1 MEEVQYVGEHLWIG
15 NIGHVAI
22 VLAFVS
28 SFISLL
34 AYSIYTNK
42 KQPTDTS
49 WRDVGRWSYTVHI
62 ATTATVIGLI
72 FYAMISQYYEYAY
85 VYEHVSSD
93 LPMRYIVSAFW
104 EGQEGSF
111 LLWMVWHLVLG
122 AIFIKKGGSWE
133 APVMAIIALIEV
145 FLSSM
150 ILGVHIEVGDWMM
163 KLGSN
168 PLVLLRD
175 TMNIPLFA
183 NAEYLS
189 LITGTGLNPLLQN
202 YWMTIHPPVTFL
214 GFASTTVPFAFAVAG
229 MWTGRYK
236 EWLTPALPWCL
247 FSAFILGTGILMG
260 SVWAYEALS
269 FGGYWAWDPV
279 ENAVLVP
286 WLTLVAGIHTHLI
299 AKHTGYSIRP
309 TVFFY
314 VITLVLMIYSTYLT
328 RSGILG
334 DTSAH
339 AFTEMGLE
347 PQLIAFFLGFLIL
360 GLYFLIRHYKS
371 IPSKTEEESIYS
383 REFWMFVGSLVLL
396 FGGVLIS
403 LSTSLPVYNA
413 IKTSFDPAFVGN
425 VINDPVPHYNKY
437 QLWIA
442 VFIAFLS
449 TTSIYLRYGESRWK
463 QRSKTFYKHIG
474 ITLVLSAIG
483 TALFAQV
490 MELHNW
496 QYTLLCFAGFVAIIA
511 NVDYVISVIKGRM
524 KLASSAVAHFGFG
537 LMLLGIL
544 TSGAN
549 KGTISSS
556 PFIFKEIFSDEDVN
570 KYIQLIKEKPFFA
583 QGYWMTYESDT
594 LIGRHRYYTID
605 FKKTGTSDGKVT
617 DQFKLRPNA
626 NYSNDF
632 SKVAAFNPDTKH
644 YFFKDIFS
652 CIVSLAP
659 TKQDVTIAQQFED
672 TLSYT
677 AYEAVLGDT
686 LRTTANTFV
695 LTGINYDP
703 QHHEY
708 DGEQHEFG
716 AEVEIEA
723 WSNRADRSSKKY
735 KTRSALGLKGNLV
748 YKFPYIEENLGLRIR
763 PADKLMDRLFTP
775 ENELNYELK
784 QLKSY
789 ATFDY
794 GGATISLTGFDKEPT
809 DPSYEPAAGD
819 IAVAA
824 QMKVMY
830 EGKSYD
836 AKPIYIIRDNAP
848 MGVKSYIPQAGIH
861 IRFSDINPQTEEFSF
876 YVAKDKDRGPI
887 SIPLEIAENVPRTD
901 YVILQANIFPGI
913 NFFWLG
919 ALMMMIGLLMAMF
932 YRKRQKA

>member
-1 MEEVQYVGEHLWIG
+1 MNEIQYVGEHLWVG
-15 NIGHVAI
+15 SIGHVAI
-22 VLAFVS
+22 VLGFVAS
-28 SFISLL
+28 LISLL
-34 AYSIYTNK
+34 GYAIYTNK
-42 KQPTDTS
+42 AQSDDTA
-49 WRDVGRWSYTVHI
+49 WRSVGRWSYGIHI
-62 ATTATVIGLI
+62 AAITTVIGLI
-72 FYAMISQYYEYAY
+72 FFAMINQYYEYAY

-111 LLWMVWHLVLG
+111 LLWMIWHLVLG
-122 AIFIKKGGSWE
+122 AIFIKKGGTWE
-133 APVMAIIALIEV
+133 APVMAIVALIEV

-150 ILGVHIEVGDWMM
+150 ILGVHIELGDFMM
-163 KLGSN
+163 KIGSN

-183 NAEYLS
+183 NAEYLT
-189 LITGTGLNPLLQN
+189 LISGTGLNPLLQN

-229 MWTGRYK
+229 MWTGKYK
-236 EWLTPALPWCL
+236 EWLAPALPWCL

-347 PQLIAFFLGFLIL
+347 PQLIAFFLGFLVL
-360 GLYFLIRHYKS
+360 GLFFLARHYKK
-371 IPSKTEEESIYS
+371 IPSKTQEESIYS

-403 LSTSLPVYNA
+403 ISTSLPVYNA
-413 IKTSFDPAFVGN
+413 IKTYFDPSFVGN

-437 QLWIA
+437 QLWIGIF
-442 VFIAFLS
+442 VAFLS
-449 TTSIYLRYGESRWK
+449 TVSIYLRYNESRWP
-463 QRSKTFYKHIG
+463 QRSGTFVKYIAASF
-474 ITLVLSAIG
+474 VMAAIA
-483 TALFAQV
+483 TVLFAQV

-496 QYTLLCFAGFVAIIA
+496 QYSLLCYAGFVAVFA
-511 NVDYVISVIKGRM
+511 NLIYLMSVIKGSI

-537 LMLLGIL
+537 LMLIGIL

-549 KGTISSS
+549 KGTISTS
-556 PFIFKEIFSDEDVN
+556 PFIFKNIFSEEDVN
-570 KYIQLIKEKPFFA
+570 KYVQLIKDKPFFA

-605 FKKTGTSDGKVT
+605 FKKTGTSDGPVT
-617 DQFKLRPNA
+617 DEFKLRPNA

-659 TKQDVTIAQQFED
+659 TKQDVKIAQEFED
-672 TLSYT
+672 TLTYT
-677 AYEAVLGDT
+677 TYDVSLGDT
-686 LRTTANTFV
+686 LVTEANTFV
-695 LTGINYDP
+695 VNGINYQP
-703 QHHEY
+703 KHREY
-708 DGEQHEFG
+708 SEEDHEFG
-716 AEVEIEA
+716 VEVEVQA
-723 WSNRADRSSKKY
+723 WSNRADRSTKKY
-735 KTRSALGLKGNLV
+735 STRSALGLRGNLV

-763 PADKLMDRLFTP
+763 PADVLMDRLFTP
-775 ENELNYELK
+775 ESELDYEMK
-784 QLKSY
+784 QLQSY
-789 ATFDY
+789 GTFDY
-794 GGATISLTGFDKEPT
+794 GGATISLTGFDREPV
-809 DPSYEPAAGD
+809 DPSYEPKSGD

-824 QMKVMY
+824 TMKVMY

-836 AKPIYIIRDNAP
+836 AKPIYIIRDNTP

-861 IRFSDINPQTEEFSF
+861 IRFSDINPQKEEFTF
-876 YVAKDKDRGPI
+876 YVAKDKERGPVTV
-887 SIPLEIAENVPRTD
+887 PLEIAENVPRTD

-919 ALMMMIGLLMAMF
+919 SLMMMIGLLMAMF
-932 YRKRQKA
+932 YRKSQRR